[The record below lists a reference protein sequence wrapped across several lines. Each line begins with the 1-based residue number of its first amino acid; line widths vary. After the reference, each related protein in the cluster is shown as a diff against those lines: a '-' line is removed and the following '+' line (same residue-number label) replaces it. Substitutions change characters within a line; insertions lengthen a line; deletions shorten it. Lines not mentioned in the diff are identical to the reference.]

1 MNPNAAEKQIE
12 ANLRAIEEARRVRK
26 ENPARPFATHGRK
39 PSAPWREL
47 RRAGYLR

>member
-26 ENPARPFATHGRK
+26 EIRETLRDSRQKTERALE
-39 PSAPWREL
+39 EL